1 MRKAETHRSVCKS
14 PNLQL
19 SPSVFLLSPSWTLSA
34 GQKGP
39 GVPLLVVV
47 QSLSHVRLIVTPWT
61 AARRAQ
67 RPLWSSRI
75 VIWKIFNRWGRLSLS
90 NASAFPQ
97 VPEKSVLALPLPS
110 RSTQESAWC
119 PSPAPHT
126 SSPDISAVR
135 QRMTL
140 VTWLRSHEWHH
151 TVYSIPPPL
160 SALTLMRH
168 NLPKSVHLSPCEAP
182 YKASPLVLFPKL
194 SGWKEPV
201 SPSCF
206 FQSLLE
212 FWWMYFFLPC

>member
-97 VPEKSVLALPLPS
+97 VPEKSVLALHLPS
-110 RSTQESAWC
+110 SLHSEICMVSQSC
-119 PSPAPHT
+119 PTHLF
-126 SSPDISAVR
+126 SSDISAVR
-135 QRMTL
+135 QHMTL
-140 VTWLRSHEWHH
+140 VT
-151 TVYSIPPPL
+151 
-160 SALTLMRH
+160 
-168 NLPKSVHLSPCEAP
+168 
-182 YKASPLVLFPKL
+182 
-194 SGWKEPV
+194 
-201 SPSCF
+201 
-206 FQSLLE
+206 
-212 FWWMYFFLPC
+212 